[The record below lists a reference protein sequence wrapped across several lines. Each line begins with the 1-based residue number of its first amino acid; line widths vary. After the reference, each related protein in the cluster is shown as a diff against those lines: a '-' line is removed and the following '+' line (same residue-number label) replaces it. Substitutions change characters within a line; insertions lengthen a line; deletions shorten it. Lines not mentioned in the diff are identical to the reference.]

1 MTETIPTVKET
12 VDKIKSQGF
21 WEVIVRPSKFDKD
34 HIKSLRECV
43 ELVQENKVML
53 RGWDY
58 PHISSKYGIKSGTDW
73 IENLTNWAEHN
84 EYWRMYRS
92 GQFLHLFSLREDWW
106 GEVRIFFS
114 QQSYT
119 TPGYALEIICTLYTL
134 TEIYEFVARLAKR
147 KVFDDFLK
155 VSITLNG
162 TKNRRL
168 VTSDMDRSLNDNYVC
183 AIDSIP
189 ISRMANVEEIIGKS
203 NEFALD
209 DTVSVFEHFNW
220 FNVPRKSFKEKQD
233 KFMEGNL

>member
-12 VDKIKSQGF
+12 VEKIKSQGF
-21 WEVIVRPSKFDKD
+21 WEVIIRPLKFKNDR
-34 HIKSLRECV
+34 IESLGECSG
-43 ELVQENKVML
+43 LVLENKVRL

-58 PHISSKYGIKSGTDW
+58 PHISSKYGIKSGVDW
-73 IENLTNWAEHN
+73 VENLTDWADHK

-92 GQFLHLFSLREDWW
+92 AQFFHLFGCWEDWW
-106 GEVRIFFS
+106 GEVRIFWS

-119 TPGYALEIICTLYTL
+119 TPGYALSIMCTLYTL

-168 VTSDMDRSLNDNYVC
+168 VTLDANRSLNDNYIC
-183 AIDSIP
+183 AIESIP
-189 ISRMANVEEIIGKS
+189 LSRTASVEEIIGKN

-209 DTVSVFEHFNW
+209 DTVSVFERFNW
-220 FNVPRKSFKEKQD
+220 FNVPRKAFKEEQD
-233 KFMEGNL
+233 KFMKGNL